1 MIRCS
6 NGTESRAVTS
16 GSTSKMKAAAGRRG
30 GGRATVAVYEQRD
43 QESLWE
49 VGVEGSSRSKRVSA
63 AAASVKSNSNSK
75 IRSIGGIDGGEVA
88 RRGEVGSRPALS
100 LLLQIVST

>member
-1 MIRCS
+1 M
-6 NGTESRAVTS
+6 
-16 GSTSKMKAAAGRRG
+16 GRRSG
-30 GGRATVAVYEQRD
+30 HDHPFRYGPNKVVVSLLMNSDIKSHYGRLEWR
-43 QESLWE
+43 
-49 VGVEGSSRSKRVSA
+49 GISRSKRVST
-63 AAASVKSNSNSK
+63 AAASVKSNSNSE